1 MARLSMLI
9 EDILNYVSLAIIA
22 FLMFLTTGEVICRY
36 FFNYPIPGHHEIVEL
51 CVPAIAFLGIAHL
64 QRLEGHIRVD
74 VLISKLEG
82 RNRYV
87 AEALLNLLCFIV
99 FVFIAIATFKNTL
112 QAGYSIGEVT
122 ENLLIPTWPF
132 RFFITL
138 GSTALCIRFIIQF
151 SQNFAKIAELK
162 K

>member
-1 MARLSMLI
+1 MI
-9 EDILNYVSLAIIA
+9 EDILNYVSLVIIT

-51 CVPAIAFLGIAHL
+51 CVPAIAFFGMAHL

-74 VLISKLEG
+74 VLIDRLKG
-82 RNRYV
+82 RSRYLT
-87 AEALLNLLCFIV
+87 EALLNLLCLTIL
-99 FVFIAIATFKNTL
+99 VFIAIATFKNTL
-112 QAGYSIGEVT
+112 QAAFYIGEVT

-132 RFFITL
+132 RFSITL

-162 K
+162 KGEP